1 MWSVFAA
8 FGYYDKANYF
18 FCREVRLSILEQN
31 YWSITDRQA
40 ALPTASRQQLET
52 FVKLLTQQFR
62 LESLIQGNFT
72 AQVGFVKR
80 TCTNWRCLYQFFLN
94 SFGAGT
100 VFEYDVYIRQILTCK
115 DGPCTGRVKRLI
127 IFSYFITKI
136 NIDNYIIFKLH
147 FHKFYLMIFISNC

>member
-72 AQVGFVKR
+72 AQVGFIKR
-80 TCTNWRCLYQFFLN
+80 TCTNWRCLYQCYGSWPLEIFVILSVRGLSLN
-94 SFGAGT
+94 MTST
-100 VFEYDVYIRQILTCK
+100 DVR
-115 DGPCTGRVKRLI
+115 
-127 IFSYFITKI
+127 F
-136 NIDNYIIFKLH
+136 
-147 FHKFYLMIFISNC
+147 